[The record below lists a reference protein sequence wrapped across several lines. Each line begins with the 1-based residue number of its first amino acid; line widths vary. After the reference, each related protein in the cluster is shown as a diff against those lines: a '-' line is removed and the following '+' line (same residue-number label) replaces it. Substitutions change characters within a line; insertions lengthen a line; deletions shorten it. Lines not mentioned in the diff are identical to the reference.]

1 MEVFMHIKRFP
12 RPLTI
17 ALTQE
22 QHDKAK
28 YLSDIHEMSI
38 AQVIREMIDFS
49 LTQPQF
55 NGMENENEK

>member
-1 MEVFMHIKRFP
+1 MHLKRFP

-28 YLSDIHEMSI
+28 HISDVNEISI

-55 NGMENENEK
+55 NDMENENDK

>member
-1 MEVFMHIKRFP
+1 MHMRRFS

-22 QHDKAK
+22 QHARTKQI
-28 YLSDIHEMSI
+28 SDIHEISI

-49 LTQPQF
+49 LTQAKF
-55 NGMENENEK
+55 KNMENKDEK

>member
-1 MEVFMHIKRFP
+1 MHIKRFP

-28 YLSDIHEMSI
+28 YISDIHEISI
-38 AQVIREMIDFS
+38 AQVIREND
-49 LTQPQF
+49 
-55 NGMENENEK
+55 

>member
-1 MEVFMHIKRFP
+1 MHIKRFP

-28 YLSDIHEMSI
+28 HISDINEVSI

-55 NGMENENEK
+55 NYMDNENEK